1 MECKVIKKLIC
12 GNCEESSKKKCGCQS
27 LEDCSYN
34 SESECKFDK
43 TNCHLARSRKKK
55 KKYDHT
61 NLRICFFGCVGVLGY
76 LISVL
81 VMDSP
86 DCTTLQKWIFTI
98 VSGVSISIVA
108 GAILAKVIDLPS
120 KLEDY
125 QRSFVEA
132 LASNS
137 YLKSLD
143 ENRLTQLRN
152 DITEQLHKANAPCM
166 AKSLIEV
173 DQRICELLRQPYYSR
188 YRHSVICS
196 PSDDKNYIM
205 KEHSID
211 YRLINP
217 YSVNRDA
224 KEYISFTS
232 LVLLNEDNP
241 IEKTIWDL
249 KISYTID
256 DEDKIEIKEDDY
268 EFVKTIIEN
277 KDEFYNTKIVLD
289 SKNKKSTEQMKGIR
303 VDFKDNLQVRIQY
316 KIKVHIDDICYTK
329 RLRHPVKNFRLDY
342 SYSNMTGKLY
352 GQIFGTEMKQSDVS
366 IRYPSKDSIT
376 LETFDWLLPDNGAIV
391 VMLKNEK
398 SESK

>member
-1 MECKVIKKLIC
+1 MECKVIKKLLC

-43 TNCHLARSRKKK
+43 TNCHLARSRKTK

-152 DITEQLHKANAPCM
+152 DITE
-166 AKSLIEV
+166 
-173 DQRICELLRQPYYSR
+173 
-188 YRHSVICS
+188 
-196 PSDDKNYIM
+196 
-205 KEHSID
+205 
-211 YRLINP
+211 
-217 YSVNRDA
+217 
-224 KEYISFTS
+224 
-232 LVLLNEDNP
+232 
-241 IEKTIWDL
+241 
-249 KISYTID
+249 
-256 DEDKIEIKEDDY
+256 
-268 EFVKTIIEN
+268 
-277 KDEFYNTKIVLD
+277 
-289 SKNKKSTEQMKGIR
+289 
-303 VDFKDNLQVRIQY
+303 
-316 KIKVHIDDICYTK
+316 
-329 RLRHPVKNFRLDY
+329 
-342 SYSNMTGKLY
+342 
-352 GQIFGTEMKQSDVS
+352 
-366 IRYPSKDSIT
+366 
-376 LETFDWLLPDNGAIV
+376 
-391 VMLKNEK
+391 
-398 SESK
+398 